1 MNSQHKSL
9 EKWLFFSGLAI
20 VALSA
25 IPYLL
30 LGTDSIVPYHDQ
42 LDGEIIAYLYQAKY
56 LFDGSNIIP
65 EFLNGAAK
73 TALVPPAPLAVF
85 LFCFL
90 PAFPAYMALQFSGQ
104 LLAYT
109 GMYLLSGEAVKRP
122 WIKAAAALLY
132 AFLPFL
138 PVYGWSQYG
147 IPLLLWCGYQLYQ
160 KRYRLF
166 GFIYIA
172 VFAGMSSLVLC
183 GYVFLG
189 IWALCLAV
197 LLFQKK
203 LKDHIPFLC
212 GFGILLLIYM
222 AENLTLIL
230 QVLGIGVSFVSHKTE
245 YHLTA
250 NPFGQG
256 LLNYFLYNGQ
266 HSADNHWPAIMLF
279 TAAALLCIWELKKGK
294 EHKKRLILMSAV
306 LAVIVIFC
314 VLSALWNSGAG
325 IFARE
330 HMQAL
335 GSFQL
340 DRVLWMAP
348 ALWYFLMA
356 LSMETIW
363 EYRSTLAWLKYPLLA
378 VFLGMM
384 GFLCLKSSLVKPC
397 IQKVLRPG
405 YDTISWSDYL
415 ALGVMEQV
423 ESFIL
428 EEEGLEKTEYKVA
441 SLGIDPAAALY
452 HGFYCVDGYSNN
464 YDLEYK
470 HRFRKVLAPELERN
484 DYLREYYDGW
494 GNRCYLFF
502 AEIPGYFNIQKGS
515 FWFQDLQI
523 DTQALAKLGCRYI
536 LSAAYIMNSE
546 EENLVLLREEP
557 FETADSY
564 YRIYIYRIQEDGC
577 DVRE

>member
-9 EKWLFFSGLAI
+9 EKSIFFSGLVI

-42 LDGEIIAYLYQAKY
+42 LDGEVIAYLYQAKY
-56 LFDGSNIIP
+56 LFNGSSIIP

-90 PAFPAYMALQFSGQ
+90 PAFPAYMVLQLSGQ

-109 GMYLLSGEAVKRP
+109 GMYLLSGEAVKLP
-122 WIKAAAALLY
+122 WVKAAAALLY

-147 IPLLLWCGYQLYQ
+147 IPLLLWCAYQLYH

-166 GFIYIA
+166 GYIYIA

-189 IWALCLAV
+189 IWALCLAL

-203 LKDHIPFLC
+203 LKDKLPFLC
-212 GFGILLLIYM
+212 GFGILFMIYM

-230 QVLGIGVSFVSHKTE
+230 QVLGIGASFVSHKTE

-250 NPFGQG
+250 SPFGQG
-256 LLNYFLYNGQ
+256 ALNYFLYNGQ
-266 HSADNHWPAIMLF
+266 HSA
-279 TAAALLCIWELKKGK
+279 
-294 EHKKRLILMSAV
+294 
-306 LAVIVIFC
+306 
-314 VLSALWNSGAG
+314 G
-325 IFARE
+325 IFVRE

-348 ALWYFLMA
+348 VLWYLLLA
-356 LSMETIW
+356 LSLETIW
-363 EYRSTLAWLKYPLLA
+363 EYRNRLAWLKYPMLA
-378 VFLGMM
+378 VFLGTM

-397 IQKVLRPG
+397 LQKVLQPG

-428 EEEGLEKTEYKVA
+428 EEEGLKKTEYKVA

-523 DTQALAKLGCRYI
+523 DTRALAELGCRYI

-564 YRIYIYRIQEDGC
+564 YRVYIYRMK
-577 DVRE
+577 